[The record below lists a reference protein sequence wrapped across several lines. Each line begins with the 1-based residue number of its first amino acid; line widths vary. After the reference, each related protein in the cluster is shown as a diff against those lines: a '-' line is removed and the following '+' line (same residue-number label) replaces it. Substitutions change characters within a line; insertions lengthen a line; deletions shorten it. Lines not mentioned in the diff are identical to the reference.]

1 MRIIRATVLAIIAS
15 LGLLGSTTSIAN
27 ATPEPSRAALFADGA
42 GSAEADPGDP
52 GLPPD
57 N

>member
-15 LGLLGSTTSIAN
+15 LALLGSTASIAD
-27 ATPEPSRAALFADGA
+27 AGGGPPRAALTTT
-42 GSAEADPGDP
+42 SADPGDP

-57 N
+57 

>member
-1 MRIIRATVLAIIAS
+1 MRIIRATVLAIVAS
-15 LGLLGSTTSIAN
+15 LALLGSATSVAN
-27 ATPEPSRAALFADGA
+27 AAPEPRAALVADGA
-42 GSAEADPGDP
+42 GYASTDPGDP